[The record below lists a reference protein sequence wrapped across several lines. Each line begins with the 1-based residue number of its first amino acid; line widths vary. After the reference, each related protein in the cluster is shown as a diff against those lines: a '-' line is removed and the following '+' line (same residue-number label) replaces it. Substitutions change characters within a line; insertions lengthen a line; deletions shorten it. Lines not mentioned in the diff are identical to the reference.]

1 MPAALEARV
10 DEGRVTLVACHAE
23 QFCRTLEERGYLEG
37 GRLYPLEAAFQA
49 SRGRVALAGGQTG
62 WEAFLDI
69 IRITGVPL
77 KLAIVYRLL
86 RNRYPEVREWTRP
99 STLLARPRSGR
110 PLEVLVLEE
119 GEEITIEG
127 LLEWSEAAAK
137 DGHEPVIAVVDR
149 NGQTTFY
156 EARSVGAIV

>member
-1 MPAALEARV
+1 MPVALEVRV
-10 DEGRVTLVACHAE
+10 DEGVVALAACHAE
-23 QFCRTLEERGYLEG
+23 HFCRSLEERGYLES

-49 SRGRVALAGGQTG
+49 SRGRVALADGQAG
-62 WEAFLDI
+62 WGAFLEI
-69 IRITGVPL
+69 VRSARVPL

-86 RNRYPEVREWTRP
+86 RNRYAEVREWTRP

-127 LLEWSEAAAK
+127 LLGWSEAAAK

-156 EARSVGAIV
+156 EARSVGAIA